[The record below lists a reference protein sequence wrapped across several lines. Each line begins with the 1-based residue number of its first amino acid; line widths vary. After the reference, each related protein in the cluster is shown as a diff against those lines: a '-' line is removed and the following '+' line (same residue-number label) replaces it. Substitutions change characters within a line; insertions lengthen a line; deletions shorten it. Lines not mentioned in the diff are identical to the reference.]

1 MTNHEKSQLLHSAS
15 KLNLTDTQLLCYWID
30 LDRIQQDEEDR
41 EFIEEYMRKHGE
53 DYGLLYE

>member
-1 MTNHEKSQLLHSAS
+1 MTNHEKSQLLYSAS
-15 KLNLTDTQLLCYWID
+15 KLNLNDTQLLCYWID

-53 DYGLLYE
+53 NYGPLSE